1 MKVHNRS
8 PPPEKE
14 STLDPMNEPISQ
26 RKSTESHSFPEE
38 RAEIERLL
46 LALRSPEDTPADE
59 DAFGSLMERYLP
71 LIEKTVDRFIGG
83 KLNESDREDLRQ
95 EASVVFCSA
104 VQTYDPTR
112 EGVEF
117 GLYAKICV
125 GHGLASALR
134 VFRRQ
139 RCEGLLSLE
148 GEGLIEQNPGLLGSE
163 VSVAEALID
172 KERMEALQLTIQ
184 RALSPFESHVWWMYV
199 SGASTSS
206 IARTLGK
213 DEKSISNA
221 IYRIRR
227 KLRQVL
233 MKGDNP

>member
-1 MKVHNRS
+1 MSNTK
-8 PPPEKE
+8 PKIQQ
-14 STLDPMNEPISQ
+14 D
-26 RKSTESHSFPEE
+26 
-38 RAEIERLL
+38 
-46 LALRSPEDTPADE
+46 ADL
-59 DAFGSLMERYLP
+59 GSLLEAARAGDQQAYAWLLERYAPMLYAM
-71 LIEKTVDRFIGG
+71 TVKYAVPGMSEAD
-83 KLNESDREDLRQ
+83 LEDLRQ
-95 EASVVFCSA
+95 EANVVFCSA
-104 VQTYDPTR
+104 VQTYDPCR

-139 RCEGLLSLE
+139 RRDGLLSLE
-148 GEGLIEQNPGLLGSE
+148 GEGIIDQNPGILGSE
-163 VSVAEALID
+163 ASVAEALID

-184 RALSPFESHVWWMYV
+184 RALSPYESRVWWMYV

-206 IARTLGK
+206 IAQALGK

-233 MKGDNP
+233 VKGDNP

>member
-1 MKVHNRS
+1 MSNSNQKIRQDADLGDLLSAARAGDQHAYAWL
-8 PPPEKE
+8 
-14 STLDPMNEPISQ
+14 LDRYAPMLQTMTAKYAVPGMGE
-26 RKSTESHSFPEE
+26 
-38 RAEIERLL
+38 
-46 LALRSPEDTPADE
+46 AD
-59 DAFGSLMERYLP
+59 L
-71 LIEKTVDRFIGG
+71 
-83 KLNESDREDLRQ
+83 EDLRQ

-104 VQTYDPTR
+104 VQTYDPNR

-134 VFRRQ
+134 VFRKQ
-139 RCEGLLSLE
+139 RREGLLSLE
-148 GEGLIEQNPGLLGSE
+148 GEGIIDRNPGLLGSE
-163 VSVAEALID
+163 DSVAEALID

-184 RALSPFESHVWWMYV
+184 RALSPYESRVWWMYV

-206 IARTLGK
+206 IAKAFGK

-233 MKGDNP
+233 IKGDNP